1 MLCYERS
8 RDPLETIVMNRLRKH
23 ICSKPAAACALLV
36 LPALLPVRP
45 PAAHALDPGRAP
57 FEYITRTW
65 GIGEGLPQNSVT
77 ALVQTRDGYIWL
89 GTYSGLVR
97 FDGVNFG
104 IINKWNTPDLKNDR
118 ITSLHEDSEGALWVG
133 TYGGGVSS
141 LRAGEWRNYTSR
153 EGLSSDFVTS
163 VITDSRGAVW
173 VGTEDGLNR
182 ISGETI
188 ATFST
193 WNGLAGNSI
202 TSLALG
208 SGGRLLIGALDGGL
222 SVLESVESEEFKPL
236 EDVPARVVNAVL
248 ADGEGRLWVGAFNGL
263 HVLEDGGV
271 RRYSRENGLSGNS
284 VQALAMD
291 GNGDIWIG
299 LAAGGLNLLR
309 GGELLDLTESGR
321 FPADPVHAIFED
333 RDGSIW
339 VGTDAGGLTQIKDP
353 RVEMITT
360 RNGLPGDETRA
371 VLGDSEGNLYVGTEA
386 SGLCLV
392 RDGSVTRVM
401 NTSSGLPGNRI
412 RCLYEDRSGVIWVGT
427 EGSGLAGI
435 RGGAITTYTTRD
447 GLSSDDIT
455 AIIEDRSG
463 TLWIGT
469 TRGLNR
475 LKDGVVR
482 AYDRTTNLGRSHIR
496 TLFESDQGVLH
507 VGTREGLIKF
517 YAQSP
522 LPLYLNEDGI
532 EPDILSIHE
541 GAAGLLW
548 IGTAGNGLIRYEG
561 TEVTTYTTSEGL
573 LDNHIFSIVEDS
585 TGGLWMSS
593 YIGVFRIPRDQIEAM
608 LSGAVRRFT
617 PALYDEA
624 EGFRNRQCTFEGEP
638 SACVGDGGRLCYP
651 TIDGVAVLDPA
662 GLRRG
667 GVPPRAIVEGMT
679 ADNMPVGGDGAD
691 LKQSLH
697 VVQFRFTALDFLA
710 PEKVRFEYRL
720 EGFDEDWNSLSF
732 KSPRTAYYFN
742 LAPGDYMFKVRA
754 AGNEGEWSQ
763 DEASLR
769 FRILKPFYRR
779 LQFYALILAMLA
791 AGAAVVAA
799 GRRKKQ
805 ARPEKYSTS
814 ALADEKIE
822 EVLPKLERLM
832 DEEKVYLDA
841 DLNLQELARRA
852 GIHYNY
858 LSRIINEKF
867 GLSYNDYVNGYRIEE
882 AKRML
887 ADPEHGGKTILDI
900 AYETGFY
907 SKSVFNTAF
916 KKITGMTPSRYRKAS
931 KKEDA

>member
-1 MLCYERS
+1 
-8 RDPLETIVMNRLRKH
+8 MNRLRKN
-23 ICSKPAAACALLV
+23 IYSKPAAACVLLV
-36 LPALLPVRP
+36 LSALFPVHP
-45 PAAHALDPGRAP
+45 PAAHALDPGRVP

-77 ALVQTRDGYIWL
+77 AVVQTRDGYIWL

-97 FDGVNFG
+97 FDGVTFR
-104 IINKWNTPDLKNDR
+104 IINRWNTPDLKNDR
-118 ITSLHEDSEGALWVG
+118 ITSLHEDAEGALWVG

-141 LRAGEWRNYTSR
+141 LRAGHWRNYTSR
-153 EGLSSDFVTS
+153 EGLSNDFVTS
-163 VITDSRGAVW
+163 VLTDGRGAAW

-182 ISGETI
+182 ISGETV

-208 SGGRLLIGALDGGL
+208 AGGRLLIGALDGGL
-222 SVLESVESEEFKPL
+222 SVLENVESEDFKPL
-236 EDVPARVVNAVL
+236 EDVPARVVNTVL
-248 ADGEGRLWVGAFNGL
+248 ADGKGRLWVGAFNGL
-263 HVLEDGGV
+263 HVLEDGRV

-284 VQALAMD
+284 VQALARD

-309 GGELLDLTESGR
+309 DGELLGLPESGG
-321 FPADPVHAIFED
+321 FTGDPVHAILED

-339 VGTDAGGLTQIKDP
+339 VGTDTGGLMQIKDP

-360 RNGLPGDETRA
+360 RNGLTGDETRA
-371 VLGDSEGNLYVGTEA
+371 VLGDSEGNLYIGTEA

-392 RDGSVTRVM
+392 RDGVVTRVM
-401 NTSSGLPGNRI
+401 NTSTGLPGNRI
-412 RCLYEDRSGVIWVGT
+412 RCLYEDRSGAIWVGT
-427 EGSGLAGI
+427 EGSGLARV
-435 RGGAITTYTTRD
+435 RGEAITTYTTRD

-455 AIIEDRSG
+455 ALIEDRSG

-469 TRGLNR
+469 ARGLNR

-496 TLFESDQGVLH
+496 TLFESDRGVLH

-517 YAQSP
+517 YDHSP
-522 LPLYLNEDGI
+522 LPLYLNEEGI
-532 EPDILSIHE
+532 EPDILSIRG

-573 LDNHIFSIVEDS
+573 LDNHIFSIVEDT
-585 TGGLWMSS
+585 TGSLWMSS
-593 YIGVFRIPRDQIEAM
+593 YIGVFRIPADQLEAVRT
-608 LSGAVRRFT
+608 GAARRFT

-624 EGFRNRQCTFEGEP
+624 EGFRNRQCSFEGEP

-651 TIDGVAVLDPA
+651 TIEGVAVLDPA
-662 GLRRG
+662 SLQGSG
-667 GVPPRAIVEGMT
+667 AAPRATVEGMT
-679 ADNMPVGGDGAD
+679 ADNVPVGGNDAD
-691 LKQSLH
+691 LKQVPH

-720 EGFDEDWNSLSF
+720 EGFDEDWNGLSF

-742 LAPGDYMFKVRA
+742 LDPGDYVFMVRA
-754 AGNEGEWSQ
+754 AGNEGIWS
-763 DEASLR
+763 EERASLR
-769 FRILKPFYRR
+769 FRILKPIYRR
-779 LQFYALILAMLA
+779 PQFYALVLVVLS
-791 AGAAVVAA
+791 AGAAVLAA
-799 GRRKKQ
+799 SRRKKR

-822 EVLPKLERLM
+822 EILPKLEHLM

-841 DLNLQELARRA
+841 DLNLQQLAKKA

-867 GLSYNDYVNGYRIEE
+867 GLSYNDYVNRYRIEE

-887 ADPEHGGKTILDI
+887 ADPEHSGKTILDI
-900 AYETGFY
+900 AYDTGFY

-916 KKITGMTPSRYRKAS
+916 KKLTGMTPSQYRKRG
-931 KKEDA
+931 KKGDA